1 MLMSVEFA
9 DNIAVVTPK
18 VEFIDASN
26 SQEFKQE
33 MTTVLDTHGRVVLD
47 ISNLRF
53 VDSSGLGAILIC
65 RRKLAAGGGD
75 LKLLCDKC
83 KPVRM
88 FFELVRMNRVI
99 DIFTSR
105 QEAFD
110 SFAKPRENKPVTADE

>member
-33 MTTVLDTHGRVVLD
+33 MMTVLDNHSRVVLD
-47 ISNLRF
+47 ISHLRF

-88 FFELVRMNRVI
+88 FFELVRMNRII

-110 SFAKPRENKPVTADE
+110 ALTKTHEKKALGTGE